1 MACAVPNLIG
11 WCEIMNSHFELDKNQ
26 NQQGIG
32 DGLAENLANNN
43 RPQGNVTT
51 MMRDRFELLSAY
63 LDGEVT
69 AAERR
74 QVDEW
79 LANDPVTKRLYSR
92 LLSMQQAFQ
101 AMPVPKA
108 EQSAQ
113 ELAAN
118 VLQRVER
125 KPKRVIVWGG
135 CAIAALFVAV
145 VSGVAGSRQLFEPQ
159 FAKSPANSDSDGL
172 VVALNEPVVEIVNP
186 NDLMLGVN
194 APVVEIPRVAGGWT
208 K

>member
-1 MACAVPNLIG
+1 
-11 WCEIMNSHFELDKNQ
+11 MNFNFESDKNQ

-32 DGLAENLANNN
+32 DALAENLANNN

-79 LANDPVTKRLYSR
+79 LANDPVTKRLYLR
-92 LLSMQQAFQ
+92 ILSMQQSFQ
-101 AMPVPKA
+101 SMPVPKS

-113 ELAAN
+113 ELVAK

-125 KPKRVIVWGG
+125 KPKRVMVWGG
-135 CAIAALFVAV
+135 CVIAALLVAV
-145 VSGVAGSRQLFEPQ
+145 VSGVAGGRQLFAPQ
-159 FAKSPANSDSDGL
+159 FAQSPVNSDSDGL
-172 VVALNEPVVEIVNP
+172 VVALNEPVLEIINP

-194 APVVEIPRVAGGWT
+194 TPVVEIPKSGVAIPR

>member
-1 MACAVPNLIG
+1 
-11 WCEIMNSHFELDKNQ
+11 MNFNFESDKNQ

-32 DGLAENLANNN
+32 DALAENLANNN

-79 LANDPVTKRLYSR
+79 LANDPVTKRLYLR
-92 LLSMQQAFQ
+92 ILSMQQSFQ
-101 AMPVPKA
+101 SMPVPKS

-113 ELAAN
+113 ELVAK

-125 KPKRVIVWGG
+125 KPKRVMVWGG
-135 CAIAALFVAV
+135 CAIAALLVAV
-145 VSGVAGSRQLFEPQ
+145 VSGVAGGRQLFAPQ
-159 FAKSPANSDSDGL
+159 FAQSPVNSDSDGL
-172 VVALNEPVVEIVNP
+172 VVALNEPVLEIINP

-194 APVVEIPRVAGGWT
+194 TPVVEIPKSGVAIPR

>member
-1 MACAVPNLIG
+1 
-11 WCEIMNSHFELDKNQ
+11 MNYNFESDKNQ

-32 DGLAENLANNN
+32 DSLAETQANNN
-43 RPQGNVTT
+43 YPQGNVTT

-74 QVDEW
+74 QVEEW
-79 LANDPVTKRLYSR
+79 LKNDPTTKRLYSR
-92 LLSMQQAFQ
+92 LLMMQQSFQ
-101 AMPVPKA
+101 AMPVPAA

-113 ELAAN
+113 ELATK

-125 KPKRVIVWGG
+125 KPKQTWMLGG
-135 CAIAALFVAV
+135 GAIAALLIGV
-145 VSGVAGSRQLFEPQ
+145 VSGVGGGRQLFAPE
-159 FAKSPANSDSDGL
+159 FARSPVPAESDGL
-172 VVALNEPVVEIVNP
+172 IMALNEPLVEIVNP

-194 APVVEIPRVAGGWT
+194 APIMDIPKVGVAT
-208 K
+208 PQKSLPKAQ

>member
-1 MACAVPNLIG
+1 
-11 WCEIMNSHFELDKNQ
+11 MNSNFESDKNQ
-26 NQQGIG
+26 NQQGIVH
-32 DGLAENLANNN
+32 GLGENLANHNH
-43 RPQGNVTT
+43 PQGNVNT

-79 LANDPVTKRLYSR
+79 LANDPATKRLYSR
-92 LLSMQQAFQ
+92 LLGMQQSFQ
-101 AMPVPKA
+101 SMPVPGP

-113 ELAAN
+113 ELAAS

-125 KPKRVIVWGG
+125 KPQRMVVWSG

-145 VSGVAGSRQLFEPQ
+145 VSGVAGGRQLFSPQ
-159 FAKSPANSDSDGL
+159 FAQSASDDL
-172 VVALNEPVVEIVNP
+172 IVALNEPLVEIVNP

-194 APVVEIPRVAGGWT
+194 SPVMEIPKSDVASPHKSLKNT
-208 K
+208 N

>member
-1 MACAVPNLIG
+1 
-11 WCEIMNSHFELDKNQ
+11 MNSNFESDKNK
-26 NQQGIG
+26 NQQGMG
-32 DGLAENLANNN
+32 DGLAEHLANNN
-43 RPQGNVTT
+43 RPQGNATT

-92 LLSMQQAFQ
+92 LLGMQQSFQ
-101 AMPVPKA
+101 SMPVPKS

-113 ELAAN
+113 ELAAK
-118 VLQRVER
+118 VLQRVDR
-125 KPKRVIVWGG
+125 KPKRVLIWGG

-145 VSGVAGSRQLFEPQ
+145 VSGVAGSRQLFAPQ
-159 FAKSPANSDSDGL
+159 FATSPLPAESDGL
-172 VVALNEPVVEIVNP
+172 IVALNEPVVEIVNP

-194 APVVEIPRVAGGWT
+194 APVMDIPKVAVSSPH

>member
-1 MACAVPNLIG
+1 
-11 WCEIMNSHFELDKNQ
+11 MNYNFESDKNQ

-32 DGLAENLANNN
+32 DSLAETPANKNY
-43 RPQGNVTT
+43 PQGNVTT

-74 QVDEW
+74 QVEDW
-79 LANDPVTKRLYSR
+79 LTNDPTTKRLYSR
-92 LLSMQQAFQ
+92 LLMMQDSFQ
-101 AMPVPKA
+101 TMPVPPA

-113 ELAAN
+113 ELATK

-125 KPKRVIVWGG
+125 KTKRNLVWRGG
-135 CAIAALFVAV
+135 AIAALLIAV
-145 VSGVAGSRQLFEPQ
+145 VSAVGGDRQWFAPQ
-159 FAKSPANSDSDGL
+159 FARSPVPAESDGL
-172 VVALNEPVVEIVNP
+172 IVALNEPLVEIVNP

-194 APVVEIPRVAGGWT
+194 APIVDIPKVGVAT
-208 K
+208 PQK

>member
-1 MACAVPNLIG
+1 
-11 WCEIMNSHFELDKNQ
+11 MNYNFESDKNQ

-32 DGLAENLANNN
+32 NRLAENLANHNH
-43 RPQGNVTT
+43 PQGNVTT

-79 LANDPVTKRLYSR
+79 LANDPATKRLYSR
-92 LLSMQQAFQ
+92 LLSMQQGFQ
-101 AMPVPKA
+101 SMPVPPA
-108 EQSAQ
+108 EQSAR
-113 ELAAN
+113 ELAAK
-118 VLQRVER
+118 VVQRVEQKSKR
-125 KPKRVIVWGG
+125 KKLVWGG
-135 CAIAALFVAV
+135 CAIAALFVAA
-145 VSGVAGSRQLFEPQ
+145 VSGVAGGRQLFAPQ
-159 FAKSPANSDSDGL
+159 FARSPVPADNEG
-172 VVALNEPVVEIVNP
+172 VIVALNEPVVEIVNP

-194 APVVEIPRVAGGWT
+194 APVVEIPKARGVNLP

>member
-1 MACAVPNLIG
+1 
-11 WCEIMNSHFELDKNQ
+11 MNFNFELDKNQ
-26 NQQGIG
+26 HQQGIG
-32 DGLAENLANNN
+32 DALAENLANNN

-92 LLSMQQAFQ
+92 LLSMQQSFQ
-101 AMPVPKA
+101 SMPVPKS

-113 ELAAN
+113 ELAAK

-125 KPKRVIVWGG
+125 KPKRVMVWGG
-135 CAIAALFVAV
+135 CAIAALLVAV
-145 VSGVAGSRQLFEPQ
+145 VSGVAGGRQLFAPQ
-159 FAKSPANSDSDGL
+159 FAQSGSDDL
-172 VVALNEPVVEIVNP
+172 MVALNEPVVEIINP
-186 NDLMLGVN
+186 HDLMLGVN
-194 APVVEIPRVAGGWT
+194 ASVVEIPKSGVAIPR

>member
-1 MACAVPNLIG
+1 
-11 WCEIMNSHFELDKNQ
+11 MNYNFESDKNQ

-32 DGLAENLANNN
+32 DALAENLANYN

-79 LANDPVTKRLYSR
+79 LTNDPVTKRLYSR
-92 LLSMQQAFQ
+92 LLMMQQGFGSI
-101 AMPVPKA
+101 PVPHS
-108 EQSAQ
+108 EQSPQ
-113 ELAAN
+113 ELAAK

-125 KPKRVIVWGG
+125 KTKRTWVFGG
-135 CAIAALFVAV
+135 GAIAALLIAV
-145 VSGVAGSRQLFEPQ
+145 VSGVAGSRQSFAPQ
-159 FAKSPANSDSDGL
+159 FARSGSDDL
-172 VVALNEPVVEIVNP
+172 MVALNEPLVEIVNP

-194 APVVEIPRVAGGWT
+194 APVMEIPKSGVASPHKSLKNT
-208 K
+208 N

>member
-1 MACAVPNLIG
+1 
-11 WCEIMNSHFELDKNQ
+11 MNFNFELDKNQ

-32 DGLAENLANNN
+32 DALAENLANNN

-79 LANDPVTKRLYSR
+79 LANDPVTKRLYLR
-92 LLSMQQAFQ
+92 ILSMQQSFQ
-101 AMPVPKA
+101 SMPVPKS

-113 ELAAN
+113 ELVAK

-125 KPKRVIVWGG
+125 KPKRVMVWGG
-135 CAIAALFVAV
+135 CAIAALLVAV
-145 VSGVAGSRQLFEPQ
+145 VSGVAGGRQLFAPQ
-159 FAKSPANSDSDGL
+159 FAQSPVNSDSDGL
-172 VVALNEPVVEIVNP
+172 VVALNEPVLEIINP

-194 APVVEIPRVAGGWT
+194 TPVVEIPKSGVAIPR